1 MRTLSILF
9 FSLVMTAAIWSS
21 DAPAAPADT
30 EDDVAAPCCSSCP
43 QDDFEDPCWNVC
55 RFSC

>member
-1 MRTLSILF
+1 
-9 FSLVMTAAIWSS
+9 VMTAAIWSA
-21 DAPAAPADT
+21 DAPAAPAADT
-30 EDDVAAPCCSSCP
+30 EDDLMAPCCSSCP